1 MLGKTDVCC
10 FNSKQS
16 SEWALIVEVFSTTG
30 LACVSWGAKNLKCLV
45 LDLVLLAIYPVCTP
59 GNVSEN
65 KKSIVEIR
73 NILYFSLA
81 EGRSEI
87 QIINSSCRSSF
98 SLAHCIEVGHLT

>member
-65 KKSIVEIR
+65 KKVLLRYAIFCTSPWQRGEVRFKLLIPLVGVLLVSLIV
-73 NILYFSLA
+73 LK
-81 EGRSEI
+81 
-87 QIINSSCRSSF
+87 
-98 SLAHCIEVGHLT
+98 